1 MQKKES
7 DEMRKLA
14 ILITGIWL
22 GLATAT
28 VAGPDAVSGPVVVEL
43 YTSQGCSSCPP
54 ADEFLG
60 KLAKRDDVIA
70 LSLHVDYWDYIGW
83 KDIFASPKFSN
94 RQHAYARAAGK
105 RMVYTPQMVVAGQ
118 DMLVGTKP
126 GEVGRLI
133 REHTTAP
140 AKVSIKLERNGD
152 QIRIT
157 ASPLVSGLGDM
168 VVQMVRFVDGKV
180 VRIKRGENAGR
191 KLAYHNVVTEWRVL
205 KTWNGASALV
215 MTANVTGDDE
225 CAIIVQAVD
234 HGSILAAARVR

>member
-1 MQKKES
+1 
-7 DEMRKLA
+7 MRKLA
-14 ILITGIWL
+14 ILGTGIWMA
-22 GLATAT
+22 LAGMVTAQ
-28 VAGPDAVSGPVVVEL
+28 SGPVVVEL

-83 KDIFASPKFSN
+83 KDIFADPQYTN
-94 RQHAYARAAGK
+94 RQQAYARAAGK

-118 DMLVGTKP
+118 DLVVGTKP

-133 REHTTAP
+133 KAYNAAP
-140 AKVSIKLERNGD
+140 AKVGISIERDGD
-152 QIRIT
+152 QVRIT
-157 ASPLVSGLGDM
+157 AEPLAKGLGEM
-168 VVQMVRFVDGKV
+168 VIQMVRFKEGQS

-191 KLAYHNVVTEWRVL
+191 NLAYYNVVTQLSVL
-205 KTWNGASALV
+205 KTWNGTSAL
-215 MTANVTGDDE
+215 TFAAKIAGNDE
-225 CAIIVQAVD
+225 CVIIVQAAN